1 MAQSKKLTLGNHIY
15 LYQVLS
21 SQIPCG
27 RQTFIPQVESVLAEA
42 DLAAADLGFEST
54 RELLEEL
61 DDCIKLTVFKGG
73 RIYATIIAQPAWDE
87 ALAASSKKSDAPQ
100 GKSWKKKRGDKSL
113 KAVRPRHVPK
123 APKPKP
129 EPEPV
134 AEAETEAVAET
145 AAEAAVADSA
155 AVHTAEPAAEQSGTA
170 TDETPQDEPST
181 ADEASMDASRKGT
194 ESAPE
199 SDSLDAETR
208 EEGPATTEDSSAPEP
223 EQQPQPETPRPA
235 VSLKVLYDPD
245 NANAGATTL
254 ESTPY
259 EAPAPAT
266 NTEDDVLVALPITRI
281 AEPEPKAAT
290 AQTTS
295 RPGVKPN
302 SSAPA
307 SKSANPVAESVSVH
321 SAAPAPQSTPVQPA
335 ELNPGHA
342 TAPAAV
348 PAPAP
353 KPAFSFESYPTDF
366 HAEVFCPGPQ
376 LSELS
381 ALLPWGADAL
391 GIAGEYYWIARENGS
406 IEASRSHAVFPL
418 RYTLDGKRHEVR
430 IEMRRRNGAGA
441 SWAIEAVH
449 AEDEPGKTDAE

>member
-123 APKPKP
+123 APEAET

-134 AEAETEAVAET
+134 AEVETEAVAET
-145 AAEAAVADSA
+145 AAEVAVADSA
-155 AVHTAEPAAEQSGTA
+155 AVQSGTA
-170 TDETPQDEPST
+170 TAEAPQDEPSA
-181 ADEASMDASRKGT
+181 ADEANTDASHKGT

-199 SDSLDAETR
+199 SDSCDAKTR

-223 EQQPQPETPRPA
+223 EPEPQPQPETPRPA

-266 NTEDDVLVALPITRI
+266 STEDDVLVALPITRI
-281 AEPEPKAAT
+281 AEQEPEAAT

-302 SSAPA
+302 NSAPA
-307 SKSANPVAESVSVH
+307 SKSANPVAESVSAPG
-321 SAAPAPQSTPVQPA
+321 AAPAPQSTPVQPA
-335 ELNPGHA
+335 ESNPERA
-342 TAPAAV
+342 TASVAV
-348 PAPAP
+348 SAPAP
-353 KPAFSFESYPTDF
+353 KPTFSFEGYPTDF

-441 SWAIEAVH
+441 SWAIEAVR

>member
-123 APKPKP
+123 AP

-134 AEAETEAVAET
+134 AEAENEAVAET
-145 AAEAAVADSA
+145 AAEVAAADSA
-155 AVHTAEPAAEQSGTA
+155 GVHTAESAAVQSGTA
-170 TDETPQDEPST
+170 TAKAPQDEPS
-181 ADEASMDASRKGT
+181 AVDEANTDASHKHA

-199 SDSLDAETR
+199 SDSRDAATR
-208 EEGPATTEDSSAPEP
+208 EEGPATTEDSPAPEP
-223 EQQPQPETPRPA
+223 EPEPQPQPETPRPA

-259 EAPAPAT
+259 EAPAPVT
-266 NTEDDVLVALPITRI
+266 NTEDDVLVASPITRI
-281 AEPEPKAAT
+281 AEQEPEAAT
-290 AQTTS
+290 AQTPS
-295 RPGVKPN
+295 RPDAKPD
-302 SSAPA
+302 SSASA
-307 SKSANPVAESVSVH
+307 SKSANPIAKSASVTPAV
-321 SAAPAPQSTPVQPA
+321 PAPQSTSAQPA

-353 KPAFSFESYPTDF
+353 KPAFSFEGYPTDF

-381 ALLPWGADAL
+381 VLLPWGADAL

-406 IEASRSHAVFPL
+406 IEASRSRAVFPL
-418 RYTLDGKRHEVR
+418 RYTQDGKRHEVR

>member
-123 APKPKP
+123 APEPEP

-145 AAEAAVADSA
+145 AAEVAVADSA
-155 AVHTAEPAAEQSGTA
+155 AVQSGTA
-170 TDETPQDEPST
+170 TAVAPQDEPT
-181 ADEASMDASRKGT
+181 AADEANTDTSRKGT
-194 ESAPE
+194 ESASE
-199 SDSLDAETR
+199 SDSCGAGTR
-208 EEGPATTEDSSAPEP
+208 EEGSATTEDSPAPEP
-223 EQQPQPETPRPA
+223 EPEPQPQPETPRPA

-259 EAPAPAT
+259 EAPAPVT

-307 SKSANPVAESVSVH
+307 SKSANPVAESVSVP
-321 SAAPAPQSTPVQPA
+321 SAVPAPQPTPVQPA

-353 KPAFSFESYPTDF
+353 KPTFSFEGYPTDF

-418 RYTLDGKRHEVR
+418 RYTQDGERHEVR

-449 AEDEPGKTDAE
+449 AEDEPSKTDAE